1 MLQTS
6 LRAGALAWL
15 LLSAAAPAFASDC
28 PAHYV
33 DGRLPEIRNSKLAT
47 ATRELCFGVFGVMH
61 SGVTR
66 TPLWSAEYLQADNL
80 DAARE
85 LSRENSFHAESQLP
99 PSQRAELSD
108 YARSG
113 FDRGHMSP
121 NGDMPD
127 RQSQRESFTLANM
140 VPQDADLNRHV
151 WAGIEGQVRKM
162 AQKEG
167 ALYVITG
174 PAFIGASLR
183 KVGNVMVPS
192 HVYKLVYSPRQ
203 RAGAAWF
210 IENRAQDQRQVRHKA
225 ISIAS
230 LEAAIGINLLPSL
243 SPRQKDTMLL
253 LPDIRRKSKRS
264 ESAGPSRIN

>member
-1 MLQTS
+1 MLKKS
-6 LRAGALAWL
+6 LRAAAVVWLMLA
-15 LLSAAAPAFASDC
+15 AVPAFAGGC

-33 DGRLPEIRNSKLAT
+33 DGRLPEIRNPKLAT
-47 ATRELCFGVFGVMH
+47 TTRELCFGVFGVMH

-66 TPLWSAEYLQADNL
+66 TPLWSAEYLRADKL
-80 DAARE
+80 EAAHD
-85 LSRENSFHAESQLP
+85 LSRENSFHAEPQLP

-127 RQSQRESFTLANM
+127 RQSQHESFTLANM
-140 VPQDADLNRHV
+140 VPQDADLNRHT
-151 WAGIEGQVRKM
+151 WASIEGVVRKM

-174 PAFIGASLR
+174 PAFIGANLR

-203 RAGAAWF
+203 HAGAAWF
-210 IENRAQDQRQVRHKA
+210 IENRAHAQTQA

-230 LEAAIGINLLPSL
+230 LEAAIGIDLLPSL
-243 SPRQKDTMLL
+243 SRREKETMLK
-253 LPDIRRKSKRS
+253 LPDIKHKKS
-264 ESAGPSRIN
+264 AYLLNF

>member
-1 MLQTS
+1 MLQIF

-15 LLSAAAPAFASDC
+15 LLSAAAPAVAGGC

-33 DGRLPEIRNSKLAT
+33 DGRLPEIRNPKLAL
-47 ATRELCFGVFGVMH
+47 ATQELCFGAFGVMH

-66 TPLWSAEYLQADNL
+66 TPLWSAEHLRADNL
-80 DAARE
+80 DAAHD
-85 LSRENSFHAESQLP
+85 LSRENSFHAEPQLP
-99 PSQRAELSD
+99 LSQRAELSD
-108 YARSG
+108 YARRG

-127 RQSQRESFTLANM
+127 RQSQRESFSLANM
-140 VPQDADLNRHV
+140 VPQDAELNRHA
-151 WAGIEGQVRKM
+151 WAGIESVVRKM

-210 IENRAQDQRQVRHKA
+210 IENRAHDEDQDQARLQA
-225 ISIAS
+225 ISVAS

-243 SPRQKDTMLL
+243 SPRQKETMLA
-253 LPDIRRKSKRS
+253 LPDIKRRKAAR
-264 ESAGPSRIN
+264 PSRI

>member
-1 MLQTS
+1 MLQQS
-6 LRAGALAWL
+6 LGAAALAWL
-15 LLSAAAPAFASDC
+15 LLAAAPASAGAC

-33 DGRLPEIRNSKLAT
+33 DGRLPEIRNQKLAS
-47 ATRELCFGVFGVMH
+47 ATKELCFEVFGVMH

-66 TPLWSAEYLQADNL
+66 TPLWSAEYLRADQL
-80 DAARE
+80 EAAHD
-85 LSRENSFHAESQLP
+85 LSRENSFHAEPQLP

-127 RQSQRESFTLANM
+127 RQSQHESFTLANM
-140 VPQDADLNRHV
+140 VPQDADINRHV
-151 WAGIEGQVRKM
+151 WAGIEGVVRKM
-162 AQKEG
+162 AKKEG

-174 PAFIGASLR
+174 PAFIGTSLR

-210 IENRAQDQRQVRHKA
+210 IENRANAESQS
-225 ISIAS
+225 ISIAQ
-230 LEAAIGINLLPSL
+230 LESTIGIDLLPSL
-243 SPRQKDTMLL
+243 SPRQKQTMLRLPEIKRKKSAYL
-253 LPDIRRKSKRS
+253 LRF
-264 ESAGPSRIN
+264 

>member
-1 MLQTS
+1 MLHLS
-6 LRAGALAWL
+6 LRTAALAWL
-15 LLSAAAPAFASDC
+15 LLAVAPAFAGGC

-33 DGRLPEIRNSKLAT
+33 DGRLPEIRNPKLAS

-66 TPLWSAEYLQADNL
+66 TPLWSAEHLRSENL
-80 DAARE
+80 DAAHD
-85 LSRENSFHAESQLP
+85 LTRENSFHAEPQLP

-140 VPQDADLNRHV
+140 VPQDADLNRHA
-151 WAGIEGQVRKM
+151 WAGIEAVVRKM

-174 PAFIGASLR
+174 PAFIGTSLR

-210 IENRAQDQRQVRHKA
+210 VENRANAEYQA

-230 LEAAIGINLLPSL
+230 LEAAIGIDLLPSL
-243 SPRQKDTMLL
+243 SRREKETMLR
-253 LPDIRRKSKRS
+253 LPDIKRKK
-264 ESAGPSRIN
+264 SAYLLRF

>member
-1 MLQTS
+1 MLQKIIG
-6 LRAGALAWL
+6 RATLAWL
-15 LLSAAAPAFASDC
+15 LLAAAPAFAGGC

-33 DGRLPEIRNSKLAT
+33 DGRLPEIRNPKLAS

-66 TPLWSAEYLQADNL
+66 TPLWSAEFLRAANL
-80 DAARE
+80 EAAQD
-85 LSRENSFHAESQLP
+85 LSRENSFHAEPQLP

-113 FDRGHMSP
+113 FDRGHMAP

-140 VPQDADLNRHV
+140 VPQEADINRHV
-151 WAGIEGQVRKM
+151 WAGIEAVVRKM
-162 AQKEG
+162 AKREG

-183 KVGNVMVPS
+183 RVGNVMVPS
-192 HVYKLVYSPRQ
+192 HVYKLVYSPRH

-210 IENRAQDQRQVRHKA
+210 IENRPNAEYQA
-225 ISIAS
+225 ISIAQ
-230 LEAAIGINLLPSL
+230 LETAIGIDLLPSL
-243 SPRQKDTMLL
+243 SQRQKHAMLRLPTIKRKKSAYL
-253 LPDIRRKSKRS
+253 LRF
-264 ESAGPSRIN
+264 